1 MKNEILRIIRDNITG
16 IDNLTDYEK
25 FMFYKILNC
34 RTEPVPGLKSKCCE
48 CGTYHTV
55 YKSCKRRLCPV
66 CNGSAS
72 IKWIAKREA
81 ELLPTGYFML
91 TFTLPSELRSLFL
104 LNKKRCY
111 NMLFKCVSQTI
122 NNQIKEGFR
131 EFKGLPGFFS
141 VLHTWDQRLN
151 FHAHIHTV
159 IPAGCISTDKT
170 KWIDSNPSFILPVRK
185 LSAEFKIRMIKS
197 IRKEFANDDL
207 IIPEEIS
214 DKSTFTNLL
223 EDLYHKK
230 WVVHSQAPGIR
241 KNPDGLIRY
250 LARYVH
256 KSAVST
262 KRIVK
267 VEDGNVYLR
276 YMDRKNKTGK
286 VEVITEKV
294 FMQRLVLHILPKGF
308 KKVRFYGFMANHCRE
323 RMLVLCRTLMGIPVK
338 AQEPV
343 SNESVEDTAFLFWKY
358 FGIDILL
365 CPDCGKGH
373 LEFVQYYGSK
383 GG

>member
-1 MKNEILRIIRDNITG
+1 MSDRVKGRKTGKPFFPISFFICLETITDNHLLSPLPI
-16 IDNLTDYEK
+16 YSR
-25 FMFYKILNC
+25 LN
-34 RTEPVPGLKSKCCE
+34 
-48 CGTYHTV
+48 
-55 YKSCKRRLCPV
+55 RLCPV

-81 ELLPTGYFML
+81 ELLPAGYFML
-91 TFTLPSELRSLFL
+91 TITLPSELRSLFL
-104 LNKKRCY
+104 CNKKICY
-111 NMLFKCVSQTI
+111 NMLFKCVNKTI
-122 NNQIKEGFR
+122 THQIKEGFR
-131 EFKGLPGFFS
+131 GFKGTPGFFS

-151 FHAHIHTV
+151 FHPHIHTV

-185 LSAEFKIRMIKS
+185 LSADFKIKMIKS
-197 IRKEFANDDL
+197 IRKEFANDNL
-207 IIPEEIS
+207 IIPKEIS
-214 DKSTFTNLL
+214 DKSAFTNLL
-223 EDLYHKK
+223 ENLYHKK

-267 VEDGNVYLR
+267 ARNGNVHLSYI
-276 YMDRKNKTGK
+276 DRKNKTGK
-286 VEVITEKV
+286 IEVTPEKV

-308 KKVRFYGFMANHCRE
+308 KKVRFYGFMANNCRKQ
-323 RMLVLCRTLMGIPVK
+323 MLSLCRTLMGIPLE

-343 SNESVEDTAFLFWKY
+343 SCESVEDTVFLFWKY
-358 FGIDILL
+358 FQIDILL

-373 LEFVQYYGSK
+373 LEFVKFDVDK